1 MSTSPTF
8 GGMKTVQGSGLCKSQ
23 NLFAQIHKHWGLLP
37 GNQGLNNIDD
47 STQTIGSM
55 MSPLESVRKQAE
67 VIATD
72 VVLNFGSENG
82 KRCPDRFCKTMRKT
96 VKEVSD
102 RHDIALKSMVNR
114 LKIDDGNMFHT
125 FTNVADEIFEDG
137 QINWGRII
145 VVFAFAAR
153 LTQSLRSENI
163 SQEDKVALYVGKYVG
178 NKLGRWILDNGG
190 WVCVIIYKVNLIKF
204 SSRITLICIFELP
217 SGRAQQMNYGHFVT
231 SPFRNRVMLVTS

>member
-1 MSTSPTF
+1 
-8 GGMKTVQGSGLCKSQ
+8 
-23 NLFAQIHKHWGLLP
+23 
-37 GNQGLNNIDD
+37 
-47 STQTIGSM
+47 M

-72 VVLNFGSENG
+72 VVLNFGIDNG
-82 KRCPDRFCKTMRKT
+82 KKCPDRFCKTMRKT

-102 RHDIALKSMVNR
+102 RHNIALKSMVNR
-114 LKIDDGNMFHT
+114 LNIDDGNTFVT

-153 LTQSLRSENI
+153 LTESLRKNNSA
-163 SQEDKVALYVGKYVG
+163 QEDKIALYVGKYVG

-190 WVCVIIYKVNLIKF
+190 WVG
-204 SSRITLICIFELP
+204 E
-217 SGRAQQMNYGHFVT
+217 
-231 SPFRNRVMLVTS
+231 NRSVLQ